1 MIDIPDELIATQ
13 YAYNGAAG
21 RAFVAALPELAGR
34 FLEEW
39 GLRPDGPS
47 MYGMCAL
54 VLPVVREVDGVPAA
68 LKLQSVDESTPTCG
82 RASAS
87 SGAARAP

>member
-39 GLRPDGPS
+39 GVRPDGPS

-54 VLPVVREVDGVPAA
+54 VL
-68 LKLQSVDESTPTCG
+68 
-82 RASAS
+82 
-87 SGAARAP
+87 